1 MNNNSST
8 DSSPA
13 WDLSDLYAGID
24 DPQIFNDLDYAL
36 NKSIEFNSRYLGK
49 IRELDALGLVSIRV
63 MDGVGCEKFAEHAFK
78 AAQHIINKKYGS
90 RCWVQSVE
98 CKEHGANGAIY
109 ANSEGR

>member
-1 MNNNSST
+1 MVRIFFRSYF
-8 DSSPA
+8 A
-13 WDLSDLYAGID
+13 VAESDPHID
-24 DPQIFNDLDYAL
+24 KF
-36 NKSIEFNSRYLGK
+36 
-49 IRELDALGLVSIRV
+49 RELDALGLVSIRV

-98 CKEHGANGAIY
+98 CKEHGANEAIY